1 MCQGI
6 SVLEQEKLDNVMIEM
21 DGTDNKCKPPLHP
34 SPSDDTQACSRNLP
48 GGGGGEGVG
57 AWLRGCSACDRF
69 CVASQLSS
77 GPILFWEYRWPY
89 AKPALRRKAS
99 PCTVTL
105 LTWQEI
111 QTWFFRFQ

>member
-1 MCQGI
+1 M
-6 SVLEQEKLDNVMIEM
+6 LEQEKLDNVMIEM
-21 DGTDNKCKPPLHP
+21 DGTDNKCKPSLHL
-34 SPSDDTQACSRNLP
+34 LP
-48 GGGGGEGVG
+48 MTRMFPQPAGGRVGVGVG
-57 AWLRGCSACDRF
+57 AWLRGCAVCDRF

-99 PCTVTL
+99 PSTVTL

-111 QTWFFRFQ
+111 QTWFFQFQ